1 MKKAYKIEV
10 DCANCANKMEQSVQ
24 KISGITSASVNF
36 MTQKLFVEF
45 SEDADI
51 PEVLNEIIKKCK
63 KIERNFNIIG

>member
-51 PEVLNEIIKKCK
+51 PGVLNEIIKKCK